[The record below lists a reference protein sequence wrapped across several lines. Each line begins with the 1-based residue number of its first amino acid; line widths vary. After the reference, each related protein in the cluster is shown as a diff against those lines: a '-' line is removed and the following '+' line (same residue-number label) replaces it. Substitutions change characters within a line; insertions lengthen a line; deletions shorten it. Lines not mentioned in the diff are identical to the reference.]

1 MDECKKPNT
10 ESDNM
15 AREPFK
21 ATKIWNDLVEH
32 LRTNVEHR
40 RRRWKFQYYE
50 NCFRGGDVIE
60 VLHSYIQSNPHL
72 SNDATRDQVRC
83 FCQIL
88 LEKRII
94 ECVTTENSKT
104 KSYSFEG
111 GNKLYRFSSHN
122 DSFDHNSISSPS
134 QDAKKLGRR
143 RSGLGQWDHKAIR
156 RRSLG
161 STPKA
166 QKRFADLLL
175 PETVPSPAIS
185 DPSVTRTREI
195 PSKRRRLSLDA
206 GAILRK
212 NKTAMLSDSA
222 NSKDFISEIWFEIA
236 LSQIL
241 QLTEVPFLEEILAA
255 QTTDHGMGEVVL
267 SNNMLE
273 HGNESSYNKG
283 RNVGEPS
290 SSACF
295 QAGIECMKLQNDFPL
310 PQLHVDH
317 LSSYVNLTNAKE
329 AGIQQLLLEYYGSLL
344 DSLIPSNLT
353 DLVNAVISTLVDDWS
368 KIKSFLPL
376 LALMLSTNQ
385 RKHLK
390 NLLNF
395 IGRSTESNGGRYIIK
410 RFTSAILPKDIRD
423 KNSGQHVLSLMVR
436 HHQLMFATPT
446 SVKELFQRNVYYM
459 KQGLCPPFLS
469 KVSRQLSVEE
479 YQQQKL
485 QTTNESLS
493 DMMAFIMDNLHM
505 SLKEKE
511 ERLKVFQKHHTA
523 VFLRHF
529 PDGEM

>member
-10 ESDNM
+10 ELESDNM

-104 KSYSFEG
+104 KSYCFEG

-185 DPSVTRTREI
+185 DPSVTRTQEI

-206 GAILRK
+206 GAILR
-212 NKTAMLSDSA
+212 
-222 NSKDFISEIWFEIA
+222 
-236 LSQIL
+236 
-241 QLTEVPFLEEILAA
+241 
-255 QTTDHGMGEVVL
+255 
-267 SNNMLE
+267 
-273 HGNESSYNKG
+273 
-283 RNVGEPS
+283 
-290 SSACF
+290 
-295 QAGIECMKLQNDFPL
+295 
-310 PQLHVDH
+310 
-317 LSSYVNLTNAKE
+317 
-329 AGIQQLLLEYYGSLL
+329 
-344 DSLIPSNLT
+344 
-353 DLVNAVISTLVDDWS
+353 
-368 KIKSFLPL
+368 
-376 LALMLSTNQ
+376 
-385 RKHLK
+385 
-390 NLLNF
+390 
-395 IGRSTESNGGRYIIK
+395 
-410 RFTSAILPKDIRD
+410 
-423 KNSGQHVLSLMVR
+423 
-436 HHQLMFATPT
+436 
-446 SVKELFQRNVYYM
+446 
-459 KQGLCPPFLS
+459 
-469 KVSRQLSVEE
+469 
-479 YQQQKL
+479 
-485 QTTNESLS
+485 
-493 DMMAFIMDNLHM
+493 
-505 SLKEKE
+505 
-511 ERLKVFQKHHTA
+511 
-523 VFLRHF
+523 
-529 PDGEM
+529 